1 MLIVCHGDSLTEA
14 ADVAPG
20 EGWPALMAARLK
32 AEVIN
37 SGIGGDTSGGLLGRF
52 YPDVVRHQP
61 AAVIILGGV
70 NDLWWDL
77 DIGLI
82 QANLFAMACQARFHG
97 ITPVLG
103 LPPPL
108 HGERAR
114 TQDMLQPA
122 AGWEACC
129 RKLSALVDA
138 LRSASRACSLACLDF
153 HGLFLDPGGG
163 LRDELYLGNGLHP
176 NAAGHSRM
184 ADTAVDLFRTL
195 PLPIAE
201 G

>member
-14 ADVAPG
+14 ADVDPG

-32 AEVIN
+32 AQVIN
-37 SGIGGDTSGGLLGRF
+37 SGIGGDTSGGLLARF
-52 YPDVVRHQP
+52 YPDVIRHRP
-61 AAVIILGGV
+61 AAVIILGGA

-77 DIGLI
+77 DIGPI

-97 ITPVLG
+97 ITPVLA
-103 LPPPL
+103 LPLPL

-122 AGWEACC
+122 SGWEVCC

-138 LRSASRACSLACLDF
+138 LRSASHACSLACLDF
-153 HGLFLDPGGG
+153 HSLFLDSQDGI
-163 LRDELYLGNGLHP
+163 RDELYLGNGLHP
-176 NAAGHSRM
+176 NGAGHRLM
-184 ADTAVDLFRTL
+184 ADAAADLLRKL
-195 PLPIAE
+195 PLRITE
-201 G
+201 E

>member
-14 ADVAPG
+14 ADVNPG
-20 EGWPALMAARLK
+20 ESWPALMAARLK
-32 AEVIN
+32 AQIIN

-52 YPDVVRHQP
+52 YPDVIRHRP
-61 AAVIILGGV
+61 DAVILLGGA

-77 DIGLI
+77 DIGPI
-82 QANLFAMACQARFHG
+82 QANLFAMACQARSHG

-103 LPPPL
+103 LPLPL
-108 HGERAR
+108 HAERAR

-122 AGWEACC
+122 AGWETCC

-138 LRSASRACSLACLDF
+138 LRSASRACSIACLDF
-153 HGLFLDPGGG
+153 YSLFLD
-163 LRDELYLGNGLHP
+163 LRGAVRDDLYLANGLHP

-184 ADTAVDLFRTL
+184 ADAAVDLLRTL

-201 G
+201 E

>member
-14 ADVAPG
+14 TDVKPG
-20 EGWPALMAARLK
+20 EGWAALMAALLK

-52 YPDVVRHQP
+52 YPDVIRHRPQ
-61 AAVIILGGV
+61 AVIILGGA

-77 DIGLI
+77 DLGQI

-97 ITPVLG
+97 IRPVLG

-114 TQDMLQPA
+114 TQDMLQPI
-122 AGWEACC
+122 AGWEVCC
-129 RKLSALVDA
+129 RKLAALVEA
-138 LRSASRACSLACLDF
+138 LRSASRASSITCLDF
-153 HGLFLDPGGG
+153 HSLFLDPRGIVRG
-163 LRDELYLGNGLHP
+163 ELYLGNGLHP
-176 NAAGHSRM
+176 NAAGHRRM
-184 ADTAVDLFRTL
+184 AEAAVDLLRTL
-195 PLPIAE
+195 SLPIAK